1 MTSIFFSFCTLK
13 SASGIHGAVMQ
24 NFMPIEIDFHTYYD
38 YVPAFLY
45 NTSVLAV
52 YKILFMKQKIVSS
65 RTTSPT
71 I

>member
-1 MTSIFFSFCTLK
+1 
-13 SASGIHGAVMQ
+13 MQ